1 MAELKKRYRIHAAQ
15 AYGSIVN
22 IFAKVHV
29 FAVYTKKRINNY
41 METDDYCALVDE
53 WEGELLRIV
62 KRMITTGLYQSWMNI
77 LPLKTGLFFK

>member
-1 MAELKKRYRIHAAQ
+1 MD
-15 AYGSIVN
+15 
-22 IFAKVHV
+22 
-29 FAVYTKKRINNY
+29 
-41 METDDYCALVDE
+41 TDDYCALVDE